1 MGVVGRKEKEVGEG
15 LVYLGFLCLGW
26 FWISSVSV
34 IWVRGRSLEF
44 RFRFGFSEVV
54 FVVYLSWFFGV
65 FRYIE
70 V

>member
-34 IWVRGRSLEF
+34 I
-44 RFRFGFSEVV
+44 
-54 FVVYLSWFFGV
+54 
-65 FRYIE
+65 
-70 V
+70 